1 MKERLAIVTG
11 GGRGF
16 GLAIALDL
24 AANGWSVISLVRDA
38 GQISVDHPRIVF
50 VEHDVRDTV
59 PDRLLELVADRAVDL
74 LVNNAG
80 QGAPAG
86 GIQDADPLLVL
97 DSLDTV
103 VVGPMRL
110 VAALLPGL
118 RLGANPCIVN
128 VSSRLG
134 SLSAQARG
142 DFAGFTTSYAYKIA
156 KAAQNMLT
164 ISLAQELGP
173 SIRCMAVHPG
183 SLQTR
188 MGREGASKS
197 PALAAR
203 ELRELVEGPSAAS
216 PSFVSLGEATL
227 DW

>member
-1 MKERLAIVTG
+1 
-11 GGRGF
+11 
-16 GLAIALDL
+16 LAIALDL

-50 VEHDVRDTV
+50 VEHDVRKTV
-59 PDRLLELVADRAVDL
+59 PGRLLELVADRAVDL

-97 DSLDTV
+97 DSVDTV

-110 VAALLPGL
+110 VAALLPAL
-118 RLGANPCIVN
+118 RLGVNPCIVN

-142 DFAGFTTSYAYKIA
+142 DFAGFTTSYAYKIG

-183 SLQTR
+183 SLETR

-203 ELRELVEGPSAAS
+203 ELRELVEGPSAPS
-216 PSFVSLGEATL
+216 PSFVSLGEARL

>member
-1 MKERLAIVTG
+1 M
-11 GGRGF
+11 
-16 GLAIALDL
+16 AIALDL

-50 VEHDVRDTV
+50 IEHDVRDTV
-59 PDRLLELVADRAVDL
+59 PDRLLDLVADRAVDL

-86 GIQDADPLLVL
+86 GIQDTDPLLVL
-97 DSLDTV
+97 DSVDTV

-110 VAALLPGL
+110 VAALLPAL

-164 ISLAQELGP
+164 IALAQELG
-173 SIRCMAVHPG
+173 SGIRCVAVHPG

-203 ELRELVEGPSAAS
+203 QLRELVEGPSATS

>member
-1 MKERLAIVTG
+1 M
-11 GGRGF
+11 
-16 GLAIALDL
+16 AIALDL
-24 AANGWSVISLVRDA
+24 AADGWSVVSLVRDA
-38 GQISVDHPRIVF
+38 TQISVDHPRIVF
-50 VEHDVRDTV
+50 VEHDVRETV
-59 PDRLLELVADRAVDL
+59 PDRLLDLVADKPVDL

-80 QGAPAG
+80 RGAPAG

-97 DSLDTV
+97 DSLDTG

-110 VAALLPGL
+110 VSALLPAL
-118 RLGANPCIVN
+118 RLGVRPCIVN

-142 DFAGFTTSYAYKIA
+142 DFADFTTSYAYKIA
-156 KAAQNMLT
+156 RAAQNMLT

-173 SIRCMAVHPG
+173 SMRCIAVHPG

-188 MGREGASKS
+188 LGREGANKS
-197 PALAAR
+197 PAVAAR
-203 ELRELVEGPSAAS
+203 ELREMVEGPSTKS
-216 PSFVSLGEATL
+216 PSFVALGEATL